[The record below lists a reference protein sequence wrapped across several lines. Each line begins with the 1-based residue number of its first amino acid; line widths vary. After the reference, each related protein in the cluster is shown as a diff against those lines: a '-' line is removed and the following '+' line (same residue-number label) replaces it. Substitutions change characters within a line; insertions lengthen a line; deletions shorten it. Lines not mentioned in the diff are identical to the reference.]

1 MGTLLSPKDTK
12 WYRYAMKELTDMVGF
27 EISGVVLVDGEDG
40 ETYLGLQLTSPIV
53 DRNLLLLFLRDEE
66 GNGAGY
72 YSLDRIPREQASY
85 IRTLTRV
92 WVDETKDIETE

>member
-12 WYRYAMKELTDMVGF
+12 GYRYAMKELTDLVGF
-27 EISGVVLVDGEDG
+27 EISGVVLVDDEDG

-53 DRNLLLLFLRDEE
+53 DRSLLLLFLRDEE

-72 YSLDRIPREQASY
+72 YSLDRVPRVQASY
-85 IRTLTRV
+85 IRKLTRV

>member
-12 WYRYAMKELTDMVGF
+12 LYRYAMKELTDLVGF
-27 EISGVVLVDGEDG
+27 EISGVVLVDDEDG
-40 ETYLGLQLTSPIV
+40 NYLGLQLTSPIV

-85 IRTLTRV
+85 IRKLTRV

>member
-12 WYRYAMKELTDMVGF
+12 WYRYAMKELTDLVGF
-27 EISGVVLVDGEDG
+27 EISGVVLVDDVDG
-40 ETYLGLQLTSPIV
+40 IYLGLQLTSPIV

-72 YSLDRIPREQASY
+72 YSLDRIPRQQASY
-85 IRTLTRV
+85 IRDLTRL
-92 WVDETKDIETE
+92 WIDETKDVETE

>member
-12 WYRYAMKELTDMVGF
+12 GYRYAMKELTDLVGF
-27 EISGVVLVDGEDG
+27 EISGVVLVDDEDG
-40 ETYLGLQLTSPIV
+40 NYLGLQLTSPIV

-72 YSLDRIPREQASY
+72 YSLDRIPRQQASY
-85 IRTLTRV
+85 IRDLTRK
-92 WVDETKDIETE
+92 WIDETKDVETE

>member
-12 WYRYAMKELTDMVGF
+12 WYRYAMKELTDLVGF
-27 EISGVVLVDGEDG
+27 EISGVVLVDDEDG
-40 ETYLGLQLTSPIV
+40 NYLGLQLTSPIV
-53 DRNLLLLFLRDEE
+53 DRSLLLLFLQDEE

-72 YSLDRIPREQASY
+72 YSLDRVPGKQAAY
-85 IRTLTRV
+85 IRKLTQE